1 MFVSGGYTVTYNA
14 VSLGQLFEGFTFQHT
29 AHKEIITGDNI
40 ARAAQ
45 DAVFQGID
53 VTSDFTLG
61 EWSRTTLLPV
71 FWPYGAAWLTAGVVG
86 RLDVGS
92 GLVKQL
98 VLTAIA
104 GTPAAI
110 ADGTQVLT
118 LTLPRSIIH
127 EDFPVQTI
135 MRPAHRRVPLRMR
148 HYPALAIPNDPTSVI
163 YGTLT

>member
-1 MFVSGGYTVTYNA
+1 MAFISGGYTVTYNA
-14 VSLGQLFEGFTFQHT
+14 VATGQLFEGFTFNHT
-29 AHKEIITGDNI
+29 VFKEIITGDNI

-53 VTSDFTLG
+53 LSSDFTLG
-61 EWSRTTLLPV
+61 EWNKTTLLPL

-92 GLVKQL
+92 SLVKQL
-98 VLTAIA
+98 ILTAIA
-104 GTPAAI
+104 GTPAATEP
-110 ADGTQVLT
+110 AT

-135 MRPAHRRVPLRMR
+135 MKPAHRRVPMRMR
-148 HYPALAIPNDPTSVI
+148 HYPALAVAGDPTSVI

>member
-1 MFVSGGYTVTYNA
+1 MAFISGGYTVTYNA
-14 VSLGQLFEGFTFQHT
+14 VSTGQLFEGFTFQHT

-53 VTSDFTLG
+53 LTSDFTLG
-61 EWSRTTLLPV
+61 EWDKVTLLPL

-92 GLVKQL
+92 GIVKQL

-104 GTPAAI
+104 GTPASLQPAS
-110 ADGTQVLT
+110 

-148 HYPALAIPNDPTSVI
+148 HYPALASPNDPTSVI